1 MPEGSKLCK
10 STEKLE
16 VSMHVIR
23 TWCQPS
29 DKLSVYKSMRC
40 RHAWKQHMRTDMQKH
55 EMSPYLQSKNVDR
68 HVGARGAAAHATG
81 AMQSDTRAA
90 TNLMREEA
98 RGFDSFWEFSRSVT
112 TPVLSR
118 RLKEF
123 LFELRVVQGRPFRVR
138 HAFEVP
144 VTSKLDHGRR
154 PGLTEY
160 RGNTRHR
167 TRARKRSLRNDR
179 TRVPFGRYVAT
190 ERPFRYRTSVP
201 LGRYV
206 ATELEPSLVATD
218 RARAKLGLY
227 VATERPFHSVATS
240 LRSDRASVPLSS
252 SQARSLRSD
261 RASVPLGRYVATD
274 LEPSSV
280 AT

>member
-1 MPEGSKLCK
+1 MPKGSKLCK

-55 EMSPYLQSKNVDR
+55 EIMLIDMWAVWCRSACNQPTNHTCGGRRVTMHDILIMLTSMWSTRCRRACNRSHAER
-68 HVGARGAAAHATG
+68 HTG
-81 AMQSDTRAA
+81 CHQPD
-90 TNLMREEA
+90 
-98 RGFDSFWEFSRSVT
+98 VT
-112 TPVLSR
+112 TPVLSH

-160 RGNTRHR
+160 RF
-167 TRARKRSLRNDR
+167 D
-179 TRVPFGRYVAT
+179 
-190 ERPFRYRTSVP
+190 
-201 LGRYV
+201 
-206 ATELEPSLVATD
+206 
-218 RARAKLGLY
+218 
-227 VATERPFHSVATS
+227 
-240 LRSDRASVPLSS
+240 
-252 SQARSLRSD
+252 
-261 RASVPLGRYVATD
+261 
-274 LEPSSV
+274 
-280 AT
+280 